1 MNTIDIN
8 SIHNYL
14 VKKYQTDNTIS
25 PGSDYTKSISGF
37 YFYLMR
43 ALPLL
48 EAYKETQKSRTKIQF
63 MGKNKIEAE
72 ITDSGDQTIREFL
85 KLVEEY
91 FPGDF
96 KTNEWNRIKSQ
107 NNGKNSHGN
116 IALRNGIKMKCISC
130 NNENDTFSIYDSHF
144 VCEKCGL
151 VSDNTHNHISYKDI
165 DRVNITSKYT
175 YDRRSH
181 FKDCI
186 NQFQGKQNSSVDPSV
201 YFDLIEQF
209 VLHDLVPNN
218 YAELSKEEAF
228 QKITKEHIMLFL
240 KETKHSKH
248 YEDVVLIHN
257 TMTNKPAPDISHL
270 ENSLLQDFDTLT
282 DIYDKKYRNSS
293 DRKNF
298 INTQYVLYQLLR
310 RHKYPCKKEDFNIL
324 KTVDRKYYHDTICTE
339 LFQQLGW
346 NLHPLF

>member
-1 MNTIDIN
+1 
-8 SIHNYL
+8 
-14 VKKYQTDNTIS
+14 
-25 PGSDYTKSISGF
+25 
-37 YFYLMR
+37 MR

-48 EAYKETQKSRTKIQF
+48 EEYKAIQKTRTKIQF
-63 MGKNKIEAE
+63 MGKNNVVENV
-72 ITDSGDQTIREFL
+72 DQTTKEFI

-91 FPGDF
+91 FPDDL
-96 KTNEWNRIKSQ
+96 KQNEWNRTKSQ
-107 NNGKNSHGN
+107 NGGKNSHGN
-116 IALRNGIKMKCISC
+116 IAPRNGIKMKCISC
-130 NNENDTFSIYDSHF
+130 NNENDTFSIFDSHF

-186 NQFQGKQNSSVDPSV
+186 NQFQGKQNASVDPSV
-201 YFDLIEQF
+201 YSDLIEQF
-209 VLHDLVPNN
+209 VLHDLVPAN
-218 YAELSKEEAF
+218 YAELPKEEAF

-248 YEDVVLIHN
+248 YEDIVLIHS

-282 DIYDKKYRNSS
+282 DIYDKKYRNTS

-310 RHKYPCKKEDFNIL
+310 RYKYPCKKEDFNIL